1 MRAEI
6 YAEGPVW
13 GWGTLVVHYSGAFLG
28 GVYGASVRHVLDG
41 LGGGLGFTGGW
52 LTVRAGGSG
61 TCEKDT
67 VSSLHACMCV
77 CGLV

>member
-41 LGGGLGFTGGW
+41 LGGNL
-52 LTVRAGGSG
+52 
-61 TCEKDT
+61 D
-67 VSSLHACMCV
+67 SLV
-77 CGLV
+77 DG